1 MGISSMPEPRD
12 SLLGFLV
19 YNAVI
24 SLAALAGLVRAALVF
39 LDLGD
44 WEADGAGS
52 EDRLV
57 SAAGQGSVERMHKPL
72 RPARLGPIPGVTTTC
87 GAAAAAAGD
96 DCSVC
101 LAGFVA
107 EAVVNRLPCGHLFH
121 RGCLETWLRYER
133 ATCPLCRA
141 HVPVP
146 AAPAD
151 DTPGLRYPEC
161 E

>member
-24 SLAALAGLVRAALVF
+24 SIAALAGLVRAALVF

-44 WEADGAGS
+44 WEADGAVGS
-52 EDRLV
+52 GDRLV
-57 SAAGQGSVERMHKPL
+57 PAASGPAERLQRSLL
-72 RPARLGPIPGVTTTC
+72 RPARLGPIPGVTTTTC

-101 LAGFVA
+101 LAGFEA
-107 EAVVNRLPCGHLFH
+107 GAVVNRLPCGHVFH

-141 HVPVP
+141 RVPI
-146 AAPAD
+146 PAD
-151 DTPGLRYPEC
+151 EAPGLRYPEC